1 MKTTIRKMGNSQG
14 VILPKPLLAQVG
26 LKDEAELVVEDHAIV
41 IRRPRGA
48 IREGWAEASQAI
60 AAAGDDGLVWP
71 EFGNEDDTHL
81 QW

>member
-1 MKTTIRKMGNSQG
+1 MGHSQG
-14 VILPKPLLAQVG
+14 VIIPKPLLAQVG
-26 LKDEAELVVEDHAIV
+26 LQDEAEMVVEDHAIV

-60 AAAGDDGLVWP
+60 AAADDDGLVWP
-71 EFGNEDDTHL
+71 EFGNEGDAHL